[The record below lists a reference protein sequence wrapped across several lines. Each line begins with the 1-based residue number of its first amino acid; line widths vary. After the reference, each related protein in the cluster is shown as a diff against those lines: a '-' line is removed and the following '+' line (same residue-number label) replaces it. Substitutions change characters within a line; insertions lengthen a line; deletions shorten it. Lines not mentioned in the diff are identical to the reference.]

1 MRFIFDNRDRMTE
14 NVFDEIVNS
23 KIASSEMQCV
33 ICFEHLDPEMGNVYT
48 IPSCGHSFHEE
59 CVRKWK
65 REKATCPFCRGP
77 LPEELGETRGA
88 AADIEIDN
96 NSIELIRRVL
106 EIIQEMERNQNQS
119 SWWKEG
125 LINIL
130 MCPFGI
136 LLPPALLLLLWTFE
150 FTALVIGIIALPFLV
165 FIFSDSSQNIRCT
178 LSKIPMILLIIL
190 GYPFIVFS
198 LVVLFLVLQVLYSLV
213 LTVEFYLD
221 ILRCRRRWRD
231 AYKAIIHGCIGFLE
245 ETMWSF
251 RGLYRLLLFGL
262 F

>member
-1 MRFIFDNRDRMTE
+1 MRFIFDNRVRVTE
-14 NVFDEIVNS
+14 NAFDEIVNS
-23 KIASSEMQCV
+23 KVASSEIQCV
-33 ICFEHLDPEMGNVYT
+33 ICFEHLDAEMGNVYT
-48 IPSCGHSFHEE
+48 IPTCGHCFHED

-119 SWWKEG
+119 PWWKEA
-125 LINIL
+125 LINIV
-130 MCPFGI
+130 MCPLGI
-136 LLPPALLLLLWTFE
+136 LLPPILLLGLWTFE
-150 FTALVIGIIALPFLV
+150 VTALVIGIIALPFLTV
-165 FIFSDSSQNIRCT
+165 IFRDTNNLNCSF
-178 LSKIPMILLIIL
+178 SKIPMILLIIL
-190 GYPFIVFS
+190 GYPFWVFS
-198 LVVLFLVLQVLYSLV
+198 LVVLFVVLQVLYSLV

-231 AYKAIIHGCIGFLE
+231 AYKAIIHGSIGFLE
-245 ETMWSF
+245 ERIVAAT
-251 RGLYRLLLFGL
+251 L
-262 F
+262 